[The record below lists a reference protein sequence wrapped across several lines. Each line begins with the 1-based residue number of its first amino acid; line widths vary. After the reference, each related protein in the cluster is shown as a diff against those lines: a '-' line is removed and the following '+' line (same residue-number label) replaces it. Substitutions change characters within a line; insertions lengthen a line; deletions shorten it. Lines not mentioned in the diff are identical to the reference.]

1 VTVQSV
7 KIRSDGC
14 AVNDGIRPSFRNLGT
29 GMTVHDEMVDDTV
42 QNLQKGP
49 RNGILT
55 LSSFSNV
62 ACALFV
68 QANVGVSMK

>member
-1 VTVQSV
+1 
-7 KIRSDGC
+7 
-14 AVNDGIRPSFRNLGT
+14 
-29 GMTVHDEMVDDTV
+29 MTVHDEMVDDTV